1 MRIASAGTSSNSQG
15 TTQPSTSA
23 ASSQHYGGGPPGAA
37 ASRARAKARGAAM
50 RSAAGECADG
60 TEGCGPVASQRAT
73 CAPTTLLACAASSLR
88 AAARPGRATTTW
100 PGGHTVP
107 ARRLC
112 RFAAGASAR
121 LGTPGSGGMWHACS
135 EQRLRRTPETSRFLL
150 GRSPSLSLARLA
162 LLPRGCSGSGK
173 PLASTMACPIQIA
186 MSVAC
191 PKRAST
197 FLRWADAMR
206 SD

>member
-60 TEGCGPVASQRAT
+60 TEGCGLVASQRAT

-88 AAARPGRATTTW
+88 AAARPGRTTTTW

-135 EQRLRRTPETSRFLL
+135 EQRLRWTREPSLIVL
-150 GRSPSLSLARLA
+150 GRSPSVSLTCLA
-162 LLPRGCSGSGK
+162 LLPRGFSGSGK
-173 PLASTMACPIQIA
+173 SPASTVACPIQIA
-186 MSVAC
+186 MSATC
-191 PKRAST
+191 SQGAST

-206 SD
+206 SN